1 MGDCDVSDTKV
12 TWLTQEAYDRLSTE
26 LTERIEVTRPKIT
39 KLIELAREE
48 GDLRENG
55 GYHAA
60 KEDQG
65 RNEARIRE
73 LKYLIDH
80 AKVGRPD
87 DAPKGAVTHGSTV
100 TIEFPGGDSEKMF
113 VASREEKAHT
123 DLEICSPDSPL
134 GRALM
139 GKTAPATV
147 SYELPNGRSM
157 EVKLVQVHD

>member
-1 MGDCDVSDTKV
+1 MST
-12 TWLTQEAYDRLSTE
+12 TWLTQEAYDRLQEE
-26 LTERIEVTRPKIT
+26 LTERTEVTRPKIT

-73 LKYLIDH
+73 LKHLIEH
-80 AKVGRPD
+80 AQVGRPD
-87 DAPKGAVTHGSTV
+87 DAGEGAITHHSTV
-100 TIEFPGGDSEKMF
+100 TIEFPGGDRERMY

-123 DLEICSPDSPL
+123 DLEICSPESPL

-139 GKTAPATV
+139 GQTAGSEV

-157 EVKLVQVHD
+157 SVKIIEVHD

>member
-1 MGDCDVSDTKV
+1 VSDTKV
-12 TWLTQEAYDRLSTE
+12 TWLTQEAYDRLSEE
-26 LTERIEVTRPKIT
+26 LTDRVEVTRPKIS

-73 LKYLIDH
+73 LKYLLDH

-87 DAPKGAVTHGSTV
+87 DAPAGAVTHGSTV
-100 TIEFPGGDSEKMF
+100 TIEFPGGDQEKMY

-134 GRALM
+134 GKALL
-139 GKTAPATV
+139 GKHAPATAT
-147 SYELPNGRSM
+147 YELPNGRTM
-157 EVKLVQVHD
+157 EVKLIEVHD

>member
-1 MGDCDVSDTKV
+1 MST
-12 TWLTQEAYDRLSTE
+12 TWLTQEAYDRLQQE
-26 LTERIEVTRPKIT
+26 LTERTEVTRTRIT
-39 KLIELAREE
+39 KLIEAAREE

-73 LKYLIDH
+73 LKHLLEH

-87 DAPKGAVTHGSTV
+87 DAAEGAITHGSTV
-100 TIEFPGGDSEKMF
+100 TIEFPGGDQERMY

-123 DLEICSPDSPL
+123 DLEICSPESPL
-134 GRALM
+134 GKALM
-139 GKTAPATV
+139 GQHTGAEV
-147 SYELPNGRSM
+147 SYELPNGRNM
-157 EVKLVQVHD
+157 TVKIVEVHD

>member
-1 MGDCDVSDTKV
+1 MST
-12 TWLTQEAYDRLSTE
+12 TWLTQEAYDRLQEE
-26 LTERIEVTRPKIT
+26 LTERTEVTRPKIT

-73 LKYLIDH
+73 LKHLLEH

-87 DAPKGAVTHGSTV
+87 DAEEGAITHGSTV
-100 TIEFPGGDSEKMF
+100 TIEFPGGDQERMY

-123 DLEICSPDSPL
+123 DLEICSPESPL
-134 GRALM
+134 GKALM
-139 GKTAPATV
+139 GQTAGTEV

-157 EVKLVQVHD
+157 SVKIVEVHD

>member
-1 MGDCDVSDTKV
+1 MST
-12 TWLTQEAYDRLSTE
+12 TWLTQEAYDRLQEE
-26 LTERIEVTRPKIT
+26 LTERTEVTRPKIT

-73 LKYLIDH
+73 LKHLLEH
-80 AKVGRPD
+80 AQVGRPD
-87 DAPKGAVTHGSTV
+87 DADEGAITHGSTV
-100 TIEFPGGDSEKMF
+100 TIEFPGGDQEHMY
-113 VASREEKAHT
+113 VASREAKAHT

-134 GRALM
+134 GKALM
-139 GKTAPATV
+139 GQTAGTEV
-147 SYELPNGRSM
+147 SYDLPNGRSM
-157 EVKLVQVHD
+157 SVKIIEVHD

>member
-1 MGDCDVSDTKV
+1 MSEPKV
-12 TWLTQEAYDRLSTE
+12 TWLTQEAYDRLREE
-26 LTERIEVTRPKIT
+26 LTERVDVTRSQISKT
-39 KLIELAREE
+39 IELAREE

-73 LKYLIDH
+73 LKHLLDH
-80 AKVGRPD
+80 AKVGRPER
-87 DAPKGAVTHGSTV
+87 AEEGAVIHGSTV
-100 TIEFPGGDSEKMF
+100 TIEFPGGDQERMY

-134 GRALM
+134 GKALM
-139 GKTAPATV
+139 GKVAPATV
-147 SYELPNGRSM
+147 SYELPNGRTM
-157 EVKLVQVHD
+157 EVTLVEVHD

>member
-1 MGDCDVSDTKV
+1 MSEDKV
-12 TWLTQEAYDRLSTE
+12 TWLTQEAYDRLSEE
-26 LTERIEVTRPKIT
+26 LTQRTQVTRGKIT
-39 KLIELAREE
+39 KTIELAREE

-73 LKYLIDH
+73 VKYLLEH
-80 AKVGRPD
+80 AKVGRPQD
-87 DAPKGAVTHGSTV
+87 TQDGTVTHGSTV
-100 TIEFPGGDSEKMF
+100 TIEFPGGDQERMY

-123 DLEICSPDSPL
+123 DLEICSPESPL

-139 GKTAPATV
+139 GRTAPAEV
-147 SYELPNGRSM
+147 SYELPNGRTM
-157 EVKLVQVHD
+157 QITLVQVHS

>member
-1 MGDCDVSDTKV
+1 MSEDKV
-12 TWLTQEAYDRLSTE
+12 TWLTQEAYDRLSEE
-26 LTERIEVTRPKIT
+26 LTQRTQVTRGKIT
-39 KLIELAREE
+39 KTIELAREE

-73 LKYLIDH
+73 VKYLLEH
-80 AKVGRPD
+80 AKVGRPED
-87 DAPKGAVTHGSTV
+87 TQDGTVTHGSTV
-100 TIEFPGGDSEKMF
+100 TIEFPGGDQERMY

-123 DLEICSPDSPL
+123 DLEICSPESPL

-139 GKTAPATV
+139 GRTAPAEV
-147 SYELPNGRSM
+147 SYELPNGRTM
-157 EVKLVQVHD
+157 QITLVQVHS

>member
-1 MGDCDVSDTKV
+1 MSEQKV
-12 TWLTQEAYDRLSTE
+12 TWLTQDAYDRLTGELAERTE
-26 LTERIEVTRPKIT
+26 VIRPQISKAIEI
-39 KLIELAREE
+39 AREE
-48 GDLRENG
+48 GDLKENG

-73 LKYLIDH
+73 LKHLLEH

-87 DAPKGAVTHGSTV
+87 DVAEGCVGHGSTV
-100 TIEFPGGDSEKMF
+100 TIEFPGGDKEKMY

-134 GRALM
+134 GQALM
-139 GKTAPATV
+139 GKRAGEKAA
-147 SYELPNGRSM
+147 YELPNGRSM
-157 EVKLVQVHD
+157 EVKLVEVHD

>member
-1 MGDCDVSDTKV
+1 VST
-12 TWLTQEAYDRLSTE
+12 TWLTQEAYDRLQEE
-26 LTERIEVTRPKIT
+26 LTERTEVTRPKIT

-73 LKYLIDH
+73 LKHLLEH

-87 DAPKGAVTHGSTV
+87 DADEGAITHGSTV
-100 TIEFPGGDSEKMF
+100 TIEFPGGDQEHMY
-113 VASREEKAHT
+113 VASREEKDHT

-134 GRALM
+134 GKALM
-139 GKTAPATV
+139 GQTAGTEV
-147 SYELPNGRSM
+147 SYDLPNGRSM
-157 EVKLVQVHD
+157 SVKIIEVHD

>member
-1 MGDCDVSDTKV
+1 MST
-12 TWLTQEAYDRLSTE
+12 TWLTQEAYDRLQEE
-26 LTERIEVTRPKIT
+26 LTERTEVTRPKIT

-73 LKYLIDH
+73 LKHLLEH

-87 DAPKGAVTHGSTV
+87 DADEGAITHGSTV
-100 TIEFPGGDSEKMF
+100 TIEFPGGDQEHMY

-134 GRALM
+134 GKALM
-139 GKTAPATV
+139 GQTAGTEV

-157 EVKLVQVHD
+157 SVKIIEVHD

>member
-1 MGDCDVSDTKV
+1 MSEQKV
-12 TWLTQEAYDRLSTE
+12 TWLTQEAHDRLVAE
-26 LTERIEVTRPKIT
+26 LTERTEVTRGKISKT
-39 KLIELAREE
+39 IELAREE

-73 LKYLIDH
+73 LKYLLEH
-80 AKVGRPD
+80 AQVGRPD
-87 DAPKGAVTHGSTV
+87 DVVVGAVSHGSTV
-100 TIEFPGGDSEKMF
+100 TIEFPGGDRETML

-134 GRALM
+134 GKALL
-139 GKTAPATV
+139 GQHSGTKVA
-147 SYELPNGRSM
+147 YELPNGRNM
-157 EVKLVQVHD
+157 EVTLVEVHD

>member
-1 MGDCDVSDTKV
+1 VSDTKV
-12 TWLTQEAYDRLSTE
+12 TWLTQEAYDRLQEE
-26 LTERIEVTRPKIT
+26 LTERAEVTRPKIS

-73 LKYLIDH
+73 LKHLLDH

-87 DAPKGAVTHGSTV
+87 DGPEGAVTHGSTV
-100 TIEFPGGDSEKMF
+100 TIEFPGGDQERMY

-134 GRALM
+134 GKALM
-139 GKTAPATV
+139 GQVADSSV
-147 SYELPNGRSM
+147 SYELPNGRTM
-157 EVKLVQVHD
+157 QVRIVEVHD

>member
-1 MGDCDVSDTKV
+1 VNDVSDTKV
-12 TWLTQEAYDRLSTE
+12 TWLTQEAHDRLQEE
-26 LTERIEVTRPKIT
+26 LTERIEVTRPKIS

-73 LKYLIDH
+73 LKHLLDH

-87 DAPKGAVTHGSTV
+87 DAPEGAVTHGSTV
-100 TIEFPGGDSEKMF
+100 TIEFPGGDQERMY

-139 GKTAPATV
+139 GKTAPTTV

-157 EVKLVQVHD
+157 EVTLVEVHD

>member
-1 MGDCDVSDTKV
+1 LSEDKV
-12 TWLTQEAYDRLSTE
+12 TWLTQEAYDRLSEE
-26 LTERIEVTRPKIT
+26 LTQRTQVTRGKIT
-39 KLIELAREE
+39 KTIELAREE

-73 LKYLIDH
+73 VKYLLEL
-80 AKVGRPD
+80 AKVGRPED
-87 DAPKGAVTHGSTV
+87 TQDGTVTHGSTV
-100 TIEFPGGDSEKMF
+100 TIEFPGGDQERMY

-123 DLEICSPDSPL
+123 DLEICSPESPL

-139 GKTAPATV
+139 GRTAPAEV
-147 SYELPNGRSM
+147 SYELPNGRTM
-157 EVKLVQVHD
+157 QITLVQVHS

>member
-1 MGDCDVSDTKV
+1 MST
-12 TWLTQEAYDRLSTE
+12 TWLTQEAYDRLQEE
-26 LTERIEVTRPKIT
+26 LTERTEVTRPKIT

-73 LKYLIDH
+73 LKHLLEH

-87 DAPKGAVTHGSTV
+87 DADEGAITHGSTV
-100 TIEFPGGDSEKMF
+100 TIEFPGGDQEHMY
-113 VASREEKAHT
+113 VASREEKDHT

-134 GRALM
+134 GKALM
-139 GKTAPATV
+139 GQTAGTEV
-147 SYELPNGRSM
+147 SYDLPNGRSM
-157 EVKLVQVHD
+157 SVKIIEVHD